1 MAISERMSE
10 RSEPLAL
17 YEQMSGLGS
26 ARRLPGLATPAVLQ
40 YRPRGPGGTSASDVV
55 TKPPK
60 PALTLAHGGPKVNVT
75 RVSVRAGWPEGD
87 VTPTADSSPKSPAI
101 LATYT
106 QPVPVCLL

>member
-1 MAISERMSE
+1 MSE

-60 PALTLAHGGPKVNVT
+60 PALTLAHGGPKVTSLGLGLGPAGPKVT
-75 RVSVRAGWPEGD
+75 SRRPPSVALRALQ
-87 VTPTADSSPKSPAI
+87 S
-101 LATYT
+101 
-106 QPVPVCLL
+106 